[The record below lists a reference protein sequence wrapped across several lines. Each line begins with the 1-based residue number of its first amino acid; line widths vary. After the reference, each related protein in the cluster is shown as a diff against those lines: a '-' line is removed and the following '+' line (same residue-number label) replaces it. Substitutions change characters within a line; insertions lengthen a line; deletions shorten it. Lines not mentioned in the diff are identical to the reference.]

1 MWVKFILWT
10 IGGLTLELALC
21 RVETSA
27 PESQPVDP
35 ESTYLLSTMSHET
48 LTQTIKQVCKHTPVY
63 FAFKAG
69 SFKRWSHFFL
79 RC

>member
-27 PESQPVDP
+27 PESRPVDS

-69 SFKRWSHFFL
+69 SFKRLVTFFL
-79 RC
+79 RG